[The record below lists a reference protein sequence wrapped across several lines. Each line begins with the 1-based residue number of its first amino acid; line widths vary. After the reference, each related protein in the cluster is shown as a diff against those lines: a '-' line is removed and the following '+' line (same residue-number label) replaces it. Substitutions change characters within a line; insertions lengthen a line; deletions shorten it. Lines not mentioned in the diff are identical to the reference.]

1 MPLMGRT
8 LIVVEEAYVHSKTN
22 PVGPK
27 KTKPQTS
34 CTRVLQTGYEELRK
48 LENHDQ
54 VGNRQ

>member
-1 MPLMGRT
+1 MGRT